1 MTVTLVLLAALAAA
15 PAPEPAPFPVERFR
29 VEVSERTRAGGTVA
43 AVLVATRSRWTTR
56 WVLRCTADGDASTTG
71 EYRGVDLAE
80 QGWIEGTVKDVDA
93 IGKFTL
99 ALGSPLWMASLPGC
113 PRSGIPVIRKLP

>member
-1 MTVTLVLLAALAAA
+1 MNATLVLLAALAAG
-15 PAPEPAPFPVERFR
+15 PAPEPAGPVDRFR
-29 VEVSERTRAGGTVA
+29 VEVSERTRAGTLA
-43 AVLVATRSRWTTR
+43 AVLVATRSRWTTK
-56 WVLRCTADGDASTTG
+56 WVLRCTANGGPSTTG

-80 QGWIEGTVKDVDA
+80 QGWIEGTVRDIDA

-99 ALGSPLWMASLPGC
+99 AMGSPLWMANLPGC